1 LKRLSLIKNQTMKL
15 ILSAFLSLLLL
26 GGLNL
31 SACNNKQKKEK
42 ATSLRAVGN
51 PVGNRAA

>member
-1 LKRLSLIKNQTMKL
+1 MKL

-42 ATSLRAVGN
+42 ATSLSTGGN
-51 PVGNRAA
+51 PIGNRTA

>member
-1 LKRLSLIKNQTMKL
+1 MKL

-31 SACNNKQKKEK
+31 SACNSKQKKEK
-42 ATSLRAVGN
+42 ATSLSTVGN
-51 PVGNRAA
+51 PIGNRAA